1 MNDEDKVAVETE
13 IEILKQIDH
22 PNIVKLHEVYED
34 DDYWCLVIELMQGGD
49 LLEYLLENKCFKEVE
64 VRNATYLLID
74 AIRYCHQIGIMHRDL
89 KPENLLIK
97 KKDIGLQSLKIGD
110 FGLAKIIGEK
120 SMSNTI
126 CGSSNYVAPEI
137 IMMQPY
143 DNKCDIWSLGVV
155 IFAMLSGQLPFYEKD
170 QNKIFDLIKNCKFS
184 FEDEAW
190 SNISNEAK
198 DFIKRIL
205 VADPI

>member
-1 MNDEDKVAVETE
+1 MKIFKKKKMNDEDKVAVETE

-97 KKDIGLQSLKIGD
+97 NKNIGLQSLKIGD

-137 IMMQPY
+137 IMMEPY

-155 IFAMLSGQLPFYEKD
+155 IFAMLSG
-170 QNKIFDLIKNCKFS
+170 
-184 FEDEAW
+184 
-190 SNISNEAK
+190 
-198 DFIKRIL
+198 
-205 VADPI
+205 